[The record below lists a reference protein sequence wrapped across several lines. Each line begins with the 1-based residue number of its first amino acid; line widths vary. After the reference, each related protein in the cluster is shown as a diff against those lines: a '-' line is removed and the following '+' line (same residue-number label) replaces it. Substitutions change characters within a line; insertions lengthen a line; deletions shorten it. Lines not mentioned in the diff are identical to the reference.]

1 MANGKP
7 YVIKAIREAIMK
19 RSELATKYRARPNEE
34 NQKAFKKQRNFCNR
48 LYKKERKKYYNNLDL
63 RKITDNSKFW
73 NTVKP
78 CLSNKGTTSQKI
90 SLKEGEEIVTED
102 SKIANVL
109 NERFINSVRC
119 LAEKGGC
126 SMHILEMNDEKNP
139 LDNIITRSK
148 LHPRIVDIKSKVF
161 SEKIDFTLLST
172 EDLVSELNK
181 LDHKSYAF

>member
-1 MANGKP
+1 MSHTYVDLSNFQSFEDIFEKVLNRHALEKKKVLRANGKP
-7 YVIKAIREAIMK
+7 FVTKAIRKAIMK

-90 SLKEGEEIVTED
+90 SLKEGEEIVTDD

-109 NERFINSVRC
+109 NEHF
-119 LAEKGGC
+119 
-126 SMHILEMNDEKNP
+126 
-139 LDNIITRSK
+139 
-148 LHPRIVDIKSKVF
+148 
-161 SEKIDFTLLST
+161 
-172 EDLVSELNK
+172 VSCRK
-181 LDHKSYAF
+181 R